1 MTMPET
7 YFWLSFAIYIF
18 IMAIG
23 VVYPGI
29 VLFRTGKIFLE
40 YQFANMPSWVSPINN
55 TLLTGYYLLTG
66 GYSFWNLNGWPE
78 INSLNA
84 LLETISINTGQI
96 ILFMGVFHLFNVMLL
111 SMINNRN
118 PLINQ

>member
-1 MTMPET
+1 MTSSET

-29 VLFRTGKIFLE
+29 VLFRTGRVFLE
-40 YQFANMPSWVSPINN
+40 YQFANMPSWVSPINR

-66 GYSFWNLNGWPE
+66 GYTFWNLTGWPG
-78 INSLNA
+78 IDNLNSLV
-84 LLETISINTGQI
+84 ETLATNTGQI

-111 SMINNRN
+111 SIINNRN
-118 PLINQ
+118 QFINQ

>member
-7 YFWLSFAIYIF
+7 YFWISFILYML
-18 IMAIG
+18 IMIIG
-23 VVYPGI
+23 VVIPGI
-29 VLFRTGKIFLE
+29 VLFRTGRVFLE
-40 YQFANMPSWVSPINN
+40 YHFAHMPSWVSPINN

-66 GYSFWNLNGWPE
+66 GYTFWNLNGWPE
-78 INSLNA
+78 INNLNV

-111 SMINNRN
+111 SIINNRN
-118 PLINQ
+118 QFINQ